1 MYINVNTNVRNNF
14 IVIPFLNRSD
24 YKMKVDSSLLLVV
37 FLLFIVAVALTDGL
51 RQANVIQQVIKA
63 LEHRDDMK
71 QVVKHLEK
79 TEKDLV
85 AELPLIGSSI

>member
-1 MYINVNTNVRNNF
+1 
-14 IVIPFLNRSD
+14 
-24 YKMKVDSSLLLVV
+24 MKVDSSLLLVV
-37 FLLFIVAVALTDGL
+37 FLLFTVAVALTDGL

-85 AELPLIGSSI
+85 AELPLIGSSMKTFKSSFLYSLLNLTTHF